1 MYSKQ
6 NRYSVEVFLKK
17 NQFTIHTVLSF
28 FSALGMA
35 GVLSLTFCLQ
45 PVFAHDSFAHDS
57 SYTAGLFNTD
67 IAAVYCFARK
77 TNLSGSKTLTA
88 SGNSAESL
96 PNDRFID
103 LLSLLSSYKSQAICS
118 AVNLHCEFIACVA
131 PTRAGP
137 SLF

>member
-1 MYSKQ
+1 M
-6 NRYSVEVFLKK
+6 KK

-45 PVFAHDSFAHDS
+45 PVFTHDSLALDS
-57 SYTAGLFNTD
+57 SYTAGLFNND

-88 SGNSAESL
+88 GGNPAESL
-96 PNDRFID
+96 PNDGFID
-103 LLSLLSSYKSQAICS
+103 LLSLLSSYKSQAIYS